1 MKLELKLFEK
11 VLKEISLEPEREY
24 FLGRSD
30 ECDIVLEDELSLSRK
45 HLRIYQPAGS
55 KSWNIESLT
64 EKSEVYFNGKEV
76 THFEIQGPC
85 FFNLKNYVLSF
96 LDDKTEI
103 TRASSEEAID
113 KISIPPIKKE
123 DEKNH
128 SLEEEGT
135 QIISTSH
142 LLYCL
147 RILIEGEFS
156 DYINLNLGGKW
167 IIGRSEDC
175 DVSINYDLLT
185 RQHLVI
191 EKKEDRFYV
200 KDLGSTN
207 KTHLNGSEL
216 SPNKSILLNVDDE
229 ISVSDLKIIF
239 EIRDTSYENKIQKL
253 PALLNTEETED
264 SLSEIVTP
272 KLVLEDFVEEEPEKR
287 FKNTFRKK
295 LIFALALFSLSGA
308 GAYLFYKDT
317 KSKERQAVN
326 QEENIKNK
334 DLEYRIIYEMA
345 QSNLRAGNYFECIS
359 NILELHNKVGGIG
372 FYEDSKQ
379 IQNECQTG
387 LDLKAQKK
395 AEEEAEKKRLETEAK
410 VKKIE
415 EECEDQYNKGLIK
428 TLSEVNECAKELFD
442 LDPSNAKISQIRMSI
457 EEAELQRKLAEE
469 KKEEYKK
476 WIQAKRSLYY
486 RAKKID
492 KEKKALKAAA
502 AYDRFLK
509 AARGV
514 SALKSLY
521 KQAEEER
528 NAIQNNYD
536 STLKSLRDS
545 CLALTENRKFKQAYP
560 SCKRVLQFKNHDKIA
575 LSQIGRIKQ
584 ELMLELKPIYEKAQ
598 WHESFSR
605 IKEAFNIWE
614 EILERDIAGGYY
626 YKKAM
631 SQIKKYQ

>member
-24 FLGRSD
+24 FLGRSG
-30 ECDIVLEDELSLSRK
+30 ECDIVLEEELSLSRK

-96 LDDKTEI
+96 LDDKTEV
-103 TRASSEEAID
+103 TRAASEEAID
-113 KISIPPIKKE
+113 KISAPPIKE
-123 DEKNH
+123 DKQNQSH
-128 SLEEEGT
+128 LEEGT
-135 QIISTSH
+135 QIISNTH

-167 IIGRSEDC
+167 TIGRSEDC

-191 EKKEDRFYV
+191 EKKEDCFYV

-207 KTHLNGSEL
+207 KTYLNGSEL
-216 SPNKSILLNVDDE
+216 SPNKSVLLNVDDE

-253 PALLNTEETED
+253 STLLNTEETED

-272 KLVLEDFVEEEPEKR
+272 KLVLEDFVEEGSEKN
-287 FKNTFRKK
+287 FKNIFRKK
-295 LIFALALFSLSGA
+295 LIFVLALFLLSGA
-308 GAYLFYKDT
+308 GSYLFYEDT
-317 KSKERQAVN
+317 KSKKQQAMN

-334 DLEYRIIYEMA
+334 DLEYSMIYEIA
-345 QSNLRAGNYFECIS
+345 QNNLRAGNYFECIS

-387 LDLKAQKK
+387 LDLMAQKK

-410 VKKIE
+410 VKRIE

-428 TLSEVNECAKELFD
+428 TLSEINECAKELFD
-442 LDPSNAKISQIRMSI
+442 LDPNNAKISQIKMSI

-469 KKEEYKK
+469 KKEDYRK
-476 WIQAKRSLYY
+476 WIQSKRSLYY

-492 KEKKALKAAA
+492 KEKTALKAVV

-509 AARGV
+509 TARGV

-528 NAIQNNYD
+528 NAIQNSYD

-575 LSQIGRIKQ
+575 LSQIEKIKQ
-584 ELMLELKPIYEKAQ
+584 ELNLDLKPIYEQAQ

-605 IKEAFNIWE
+605 IEEAFNIWE
-614 EILERDIAGGYY
+614 EILERDIEGGYY
-626 YKKAM
+626 YKKAL

>member
-24 FLGRSD
+24 FLGRSG

-45 HLRIYQPAGS
+45 HLRIYQSAGS

-96 LDDKTEI
+96 VDDKTEAA
-103 TRASSEEAID
+103 RAAGEEAID
-113 KISIPPIKKE
+113 KISSPPIKE
-123 DEKNH
+123 DEQ
-128 SLEEEGT
+128 SPSRLEERT
-135 QIISTSH
+135 QIISNIH

-216 SPNKSILLNVDDE
+216 SSNKSTLLHVDDE

-239 EIRDTSYENKIQKL
+239 EIRDTGYENKIQKL

-272 KLVLEDFVEEEPEKR
+272 KLVLEDFVEEGSEKS
-287 FKNTFRKK
+287 FKNTFGKK
-295 LIFALALFSLSGA
+295 LMFVLVLFLLSGA
-308 GAYLFYKDT
+308 GAYLFFEDAKN
-317 KSKERQAVN
+317 KKQQAVN
-326 QEENIKNK
+326 QEADVKNK
-334 DLEYRIIYEMA
+334 DLEYNMIYEMA
-345 QSNLRAGNYFECIS
+345 QNNLRAGKYFECIS
-359 NILELHNKVGGIG
+359 NILELHKKVGNIG

-387 LDLKAQKK
+387 LNLMAQKK
-395 AEEEAEKKRLETEAK
+395 AEAEAEKKRLKTEAE
-410 VKKIE
+410 VKRIE

-428 TLSEVNECAKELFD
+428 TISEVNECAKELFN
-442 LDPSNAKISQIRMSI
+442 LDPNNAVISQIKLSI

-469 KKEEYKK
+469 KKEDYRK
-476 WIQAKRSLYY
+476 WIQSKRSLYY

-492 KEKKALKAAA
+492 KEKTALKAVA

-545 CLALTENRKFKQAYP
+545 CLALTENKKFKSAYP
-560 SCKRVLQFKNHDKIA
+560 SCRKVLEFKNHDKVA
-575 LSQIGRIKQ
+575 LSQIEKIKQ
-584 ELMLELKPIYEKAQ
+584 ELILDLKPIYEQAQ

-605 IKEAFNIWE
+605 IEEAVNIWK
-614 EILERDIAGGYY
+614 EILEKDIKGGYY
-626 YKKAM
+626 YKKALF
-631 SQIKKYQ
+631 QIKKYQ